1 MQRKV
6 EAEQLGRLEEE
17 VLQVL
22 RAQVVVA
29 GQQELEGESQKM
41 GLLG

>member
-1 MQRKV
+1 MQREV

-17 VLQVL
+17 VLQ
-22 RAQVVVA
+22 AQGVVA